1 MNILSNTVR
10 TTTTTRNP
18 LIFEVEFSPKMNE
31 VTLISDLSID
41 EKIPLNHENRGAMT
55 IYFASMGENL
65 WDISRRYHAS
75 VNDVKSINNIGDL
88 IDADKMIMIPIG

>member
-1 MNILSNTVR
+1 MSDNTLELR
-10 TTTTTRNP
+10 IELGIRAA
-18 LIFEVEFSPKMNE
+18 IRQMNE
-31 VTLISDLSID
+31 VILISDLSID
-41 EKIPLNHENRGAMT
+41 EKAPLKYENRGAMT
-55 IYFASMGENL
+55 IYFAATGENL